1 MKVETEIPDRKK
13 TVHGKEGTMF
23 TADLGLRERGLD
35 SESESLEPLP
45 SSILQGCPEAQGAVQ
60 RLKALS
66 WESWDLKKTSQ
77 D

>member
-1 MKVETEIPDRKK
+1 M
-13 TVHGKEGTMF
+13 GKRE
-23 TADLGLRERGLD
+23 LGSLLTSGLGRAGLD

-66 WESWDLKKTSQ
+66 WECWNLKKTSQ